1 MKSQWLDCGLI
12 VSNLADPANTDW
24 EVVESA
30 AEDIARKA
38 GGCEKFWH
46 ALKKA
51 TNDCANAGAAGNWD
65 EADRLHGRITKVCT
79 DCHVENWELSFRGFT
94 QKSVEAWKKGYTTPV
109 TIESGEAESLAKPP
123 REPFHKGMRKLETAT
138 DGLRE
143 GIDAKSWDGMPDHIK
158 AIVGSSDKQIALW
171 GVIAAKA
178 RRIQELAEKRDA
190 SAIEPEYKAMI
201 AKCIACHAS
210 KVATPR
216 DFLNPLPWPG

>member
-1 MKSQWLDCGLI
+1 MASAHRQGWHRLSRRELGAFGQTLHAKERRGL
-12 VSNLADPANTDW
+12 
-24 EVVESA
+24 
-30 AEDIARKA
+30 AE
-38 GGCEKFWH
+38 
-46 ALKKA
+46 
-51 TNDCANAGAAGNWD
+51 
-65 EADRLHGRITKVCT
+65 
-79 DCHVENWELSFRGFT
+79 
-94 QKSVEAWKKGYTTPV
+94 GYTTPV
-109 TIESGEAESLAKPP
+109 TIESREAESLTKPP

-190 SAIEPEYKAMI
+190 AAIEPEYKAMI